1 MARTTGLSASVE
13 SLEALASRLDD
24 LALPEGEPGESA
36 VRQRDQ
42 AVRTIRSYVMPR
54 LLDPATPL
62 TVVFAGPTG
71 AGKSTLLNS
80 VAGAEL
86 TATGPL
92 RPTTRSPVVF
102 ASADRADSYLSIGGV
117 ECEVVRGRLP
127 ILAEMTLVDT
137 PDIDSTSVGHR
148 SMAEALIDNADLVVF
163 VSSALRYADRVP
175 WEVLRRARSRGA
187 PVICVLNRIRA
198 NSDGSLNDY
207 RSLLRTEGL
216 GDEVLAIGE
225 HHLADGAYS
234 VPPGSVRDLRKQLV
248 SQVEAHRSAASET
261 LQRVLSATCSQAL
274 EVIETAGAASTRRD
288 SAEIRVA
295 ERIRLNDGPFL
306 DEFSPGGLPADEV
319 GALLGLSPR
328 RVRRWARRSFP
339 PGEVVARER
348 LRFTEALIAS
358 QEVKLRRI
366 PGPYGHS
373 EGFSHSDYEVLR
385 FAVERWLLTPI
396 DLPEPIRGVD
406 GELVELLVR
415 IGAVV
420 GSTWPDDMTE
430 VLAPKVYLSEV
441 APLVAD
447 SLRKQLDPVYERAR
461 KRAIGSAL
469 EASSSAEEIDL
480 TRAAVSEVFARVS
493 FANA

>member
-1 MARTTGLSASVE
+1 
-13 SLEALASRLDD
+13 
-24 LALPEGEPGESA
+24 
-36 VRQRDQ
+36 
-42 AVRTIRSYVMPR
+42 
-54 LLDPATPL
+54 
-62 TVVFAGPTG
+62 
-71 AGKSTLLNS
+71 
-80 VAGAEL
+80 
-86 TATGPL
+86 
-92 RPTTRSPVVF
+92 
-102 ASADRADSYLSIGGV
+102 
-117 ECEVVRGRLP
+117 
-127 ILAEMTLVDT
+127 
-137 PDIDSTSVGHR
+137 
-148 SMAEALIDNADLVVF
+148 
-163 VSSALRYADRVP
+163 
-175 WEVLRRARSRGA
+175 
-187 PVICVLNRIRA
+187 
-198 NSDGSLNDY
+198 
-207 RSLLRTEGL
+207 
-216 GDEVLAIGE
+216 
-225 HHLADGAYS
+225 
-234 VPPGSVRDLRKQLV
+234 
-248 SQVEAHRSAASET
+248 
-261 LQRVLSATCSQAL
+261 
-274 EVIETAGAASTRRD
+274 
-288 SAEIRVA
+288 
-295 ERIRLNDGPFL
+295 
-306 DEFSPGGLPADEV
+306 
-319 GALLGLSPR
+319 
-328 RVRRWARRSFP
+328 
-339 PGEVVARER
+339 VARER

-447 SLRKQLDPVYERAR
+447 SLGKQLDPVYERAR